1 MSAAAHGPSLAGIGY
16 IALRRVQEAVD
27 LTNGI
32 LIGFTMIVPVALIA
46 LVLVVGGGREA
57 VGARRRGVV

>member
-1 MSAAAHGPSLAGIGY
+1 LAGIGY